1 MLQKKE
7 ERRANKV
14 KIYKCILKFKMYEIK
29 KKKNEI
35 FKYLIEHLK
44 KGEFLNRKEGILKKI
59 EERRVF

>member
-14 KIYKCILKFKMYEIK
+14 KIYKCILKFKMYEINA
-29 KKKNEI
+29 KKNEI
-35 FKYLIEHLK
+35 FKYLIEHRK
-44 KGEFLNRKEGILKKI
+44 KGEFFNRKEGTLKKI